1 MTTAT
6 DISGFDNL
14 PEAIPAPS
22 PARPRLLLIAT
33 ALTSVAIAM
42 GFAGLLGIYIETR
55 AEVIQTGERWLPGS
69 TVIPLTQPNM
79 MAITLLLAGYVIAWA
94 VSSIRNDDQGNTNV
108 ALGLTLMLGF
118 AYLAQSAYL
127 MTIMELPAA
136 GDTLARPTL
145 LYALVAAHMIL
156 VVAAMAFV
164 AGTFF
169 RTVGGNYSSRDVEG
183 LYALAFFWGVT
194 IVLYLAVWYAIYIT
208 K

>member
-1 MTTAT
+1 MTAN
-6 DISGFDNL
+6 FDVL
-14 PEAIPAPS
+14 PEAIAAPA

-55 AEVIQTGERWLPGS
+55 AEVIATGERWLPGS

-79 MAITLLLAGYVIAWA
+79 MAITLLLVGYGVAWA
-94 VSSIRNDDQGNTNV
+94 VSSIRSDNTGNTNI
-108 ALGLTLMLGF
+108 ALVMMLGFGF

-136 GDTLARPTL
+136 GDPLGRPTL

-156 VVAAMAFV
+156 VGLGMAFV
-164 AGTFF
+164 VGTLF
-169 RTVGGNYSSRDVEG
+169 RTAGGNYSSRDVEG